1 MANAICRPPAR
12 PHRAGPFRFPCS
24 WAPIWGGADGHGRM
38 MNKFFENEQ
47 FKAEIVKLLGQ
58 LVHSDVNR
66 AG

>member
-1 MANAICRPPAR
+1 
-12 PHRAGPFRFPCS
+12 
-24 WAPIWGGADGHGRM
+24 